1 MLCVF
6 GYSLSLLTQTFWAT
20 VGFSSFT
27 VFSFHAAHLAF
38 CLYFVSYY
46 KRKMIYL
53 EVNPE
58 TLTGSDF
65 NVTFD
70 QSGDDR

>member
-27 VFSFHAAHLAF
+27 VFLPFMLLILLFAF
-38 CLYFVSYY
+38 ILFPATTE
-46 KRKMIYL
+46 R
-53 EVNPE
+53 
-58 TLTGSDF
+58 
-65 NVTFD
+65 
-70 QSGDDR
+70 